1 MPRAAKNDA
10 LPTPKAA
17 KGPATS
23 TAAPPDALDDLDAL
37 PAERFLDDQRA
48 LLVEERSVYVAQAEA
63 LKAQADAMAAEM
75 EPGDVQF
82 DEESGE
88 GHTANVDRERDLAL
102 SAQAR
107 SAVEEIDRALTKID
121 AGTYGACE
129 HCGRP
134 IPRAR
139 LQALPHATLCVSCKS
154 GGLSRR

>member
-1 MPRAAKNDA
+1 MPRAANPD
-10 LPTPKAA
+10 LGGTPV
-17 KGPATS
+17 
-23 TAAPPDALDDLDAL
+23 PDQDGDDLPRDQFLAEQQAL
-37 PAERFLDDQRA
+37 LLAER
-48 LLVEERSVYVAQAEA
+48 ESYVAQAEA
-63 LKAQADAMAAEM
+63 LKAQADLLAQEM

-88 GHTANVDRERDLAL
+88 GHTSNVDRERDLQL

-107 SAVEEIDRALTKID
+107 DSVEDIDRALAKIA

-129 HCGRP
+129 RCGNQ
-134 IPRAR
+134 IPQAR